1 RKGLLAGPSSRLEA
15 RRKGAGRKYRGVRQR
30 PWGKWVAEIRDP
42 HRAARV
48 WLGTSETA
56 EAAAR
61 AFDEAALRFRGS
73 KAKLNLPEDAR
84 LGPLPPG
91 TAAESQPLGRLQV
104 SGPSRVFLGGE
115 PKDATLCLS
124 SQTMDSTSSMTSNS
138 ASSYCVSSS
147 LPSPFSPLSPEQQ
160 IGHLLQSTLTDI
172 HHLRPQHS
180 VATK

>member
-1 RKGLLAGPSSRLEA
+1 

-91 TAAESQPLGRLQV
+91 TAAESH
-104 SGPSRVFLGGE
+104 
-115 PKDATLCLS
+115 
-124 SQTMDSTSSMTSNS
+124 QTMDSTSSMTSNS